1 MSPALAGGLFT
12 TSTTWG
18 APRRW
23 KSDELREIRW
33 REQEEVEEEGGDPEQ
48 ERSLEGL
55 VSGRGVM
62 DGIVVERGRD
72 RVSIRGGSR
81 QASEPQEVNP
91 EMGGVRRGVIPE

>member
-33 REQEEVEEEGGDPEQ
+33 RGQEEVEEEGGDPEQ

-62 DGIVVERGRD
+62 VGIVVERGRD
-72 RVSIRGGSR
+72 S
-81 QASEPQEVNP
+81 
-91 EMGGVRRGVIPE
+91 